1 MIPAVG
7 LAVGA
12 LVKVI
17 VNITLIPMI
26 GINGAAIGSIA
37 SSLTAMVIE
46 LICLYKTLRLGMNF
60 KQTLIKPIT
69 ITLIMGVAA
78 MLSCKWITILLNSA
92 SIGTIMAI
100 LIAVI
105 VYFFGIILFKVFD
118 REDWHML
125 PYGDKIYK
133 FLEKLKLVKPT
144 NT

>member
-69 ITLIMGVAA
+69 ITLIMGIAA
-78 MLSCKWITILLNSA
+78 TLSCKVITILLNSA